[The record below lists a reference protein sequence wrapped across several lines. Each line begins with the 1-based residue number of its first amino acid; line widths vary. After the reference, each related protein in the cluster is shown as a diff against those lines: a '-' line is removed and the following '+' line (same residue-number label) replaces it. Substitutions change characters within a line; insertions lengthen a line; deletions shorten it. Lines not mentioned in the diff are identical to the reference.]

1 MNKKIRKLFLK
12 NHFIG
17 IVRTIAQISICEL
30 LTNMWYLIF
39 GLKQLCKR
47 IFQKNAFNLI
57 QD

>member
-12 NHFIG
+12 NHLIE
-17 IVRTIAQISICEL
+17 IVKTVVKISICEP

-39 GLKQLCKR
+39 GFIQLCKR

>member
-12 NHFIG
+12 NHLLG
-17 IVRTIAQISICEL
+17 VVKIVVQISFCEQ